1 MKTKT
6 FLKQLASVL
15 LVLASPLLSAETTKD
30 TLPVIPDSTEK
41 KILGHM
47 QEANLQKLQ
56 GWPGMIFY
64 CPSEET
70 NVAAIKQIC
79 TDTYAKLEAL
89 SVQNGIK
96 FNKARN
102 ANDVA
107 LLPHLTG
114 RLKLLVELTPT
125 EAGAQPAA
133 IAARVSVLAHYTN
146 AINRY
151 ADLNQDENQAKHPLN
166 VPQHVDAILWESSL
180 VKAGAGLDELAKP
193 VAASLAQA
201 LEGFF
206 AEYAKANKP

>member
-1 MKTKT
+1 MKTRLT
-6 FLKQLASVL
+6 SYATVL
-15 LVLASPLLSAETTKD
+15 LLLASPVFAAEPAKD
-30 TLPVIPDSTEK
+30 ALPVIPDSTEK

-64 CPSEET
+64 CPSEES
-70 NVAAIKQIC
+70 AIPAVKQIC
-79 TDTYAKLEAL
+79 TDAYAKLEAL
-89 SVQNGIK
+89 SVQNGVK

-114 RLKLLVELTPT
+114 RLKLLIELTPT
-125 EAGAQPAA
+125 EASAQPAA

-151 ADLNQDENQAKHPLN
+151 ADLNQDESQTKHPLN
-166 VPQHVDAILWESSL
+166 VPQHVDAILWETSL
-180 VKAGAGLDELAKP
+180 VRAGASLDALSKP
-193 VAASLAQA
+193 VADGLAA
-201 LEGFF
+201 GLEQFF
-206 AEYAKANKP
+206 ADYAKANK